1 MTDPST
7 PLDLAHA
14 AMEAAPDD
22 DRTRLRFYDRL
33 AAAELVIALQAEAE
47 GDTIS
52 PLLFPVE
59 EDTLVLAFDTEDR
72 LTAFFGSAQPYAAM
86 SGRRL
91 AAMLASE
98 GLGLGLNLDVA
109 PSAMVL
115 PAAAVAWLAETTAA
129 RPDRQEA
136 RPEEIGPP
144 RGVPEVVLTALDARL
159 AASAGLAKQAYLV
172 SARYAGAGTRPL
184 LAFID
189 AVPGAEDALAQTA
202 KGGRTLAV
210 ALNYGSQNE
219 IARAAAKAARAGAIT
234 PETIAANLDT
244 ADLPPLDLLIRTSG
258 EVRLSNF
265 LLWQCAYAEML
276 FVETLWPDFTP
287 AHLRQALDDFANR
300 ERRYGGR

>member
-129 RPDRQEA
+129 RPDLQEA

-172 SARYAGAGTRPL
+172 SARYAGAGTMPL

-202 KGGRTLAV
+202 QEALVFAGIDAGAMDV
-210 ALNYGSQNE
+210 AFF
-219 IARAAAKAARAGAIT
+219 RASDPLAARLARHG
-234 PETIAANLDT
+234 LRF
-244 ADLPPLDLLIRTSG
+244 DLPDPEPVHAPGAPGLDPDRPP
-258 EVRLSNF
+258 RL
-265 LLWQCAYAEML
+265 
-276 FVETLWPDFTP
+276 
-287 AHLRQALDDFANR
+287 R
-300 ERRYGGR
+300 